1 MYWLKNFVNWIFKRK
16 VITINDYIETPKEDL
31 PIDEAFV
38 KNFKAKG
45 GIFIYVDKIRDL
57 PNVFQTI
64 VSQEGEDTL
73 VFGHN
78 ISLEELFLSDFPDYF
93 TADDQQATH
102 FLTDCEYLVA
112 EEGSVMFSSRQL
124 GQKRLDELPSKLI
137 VVAKISQIVA
147 TLMDAMGGL
156 NLQTFLHERPNNI
169 RTLRAFMPQDKDSI
183 FCENC
188 YRTTYL
194 ILLEDLNTNE

>member
-1 MYWLKNFVNWIFKRK
+1 MKWLEKIFSGIFKGAEAPSK
-16 VITINDYIETPKEDL
+16 YMSEPKDDL

-45 GIFIYVDKIRDL
+45 GVFVYIDKMTDL
-57 PNVFQTI
+57 HKAFHTI
-64 VSQEGEDTL
+64 VSEKGKKAL

-78 ISLEELFLSDFPDYF
+78 EQLTEPLMTDYPDYF
-93 TADDQQATH
+93 TFNDEKANY

-112 EEGSVMFSSRQL
+112 EEGSLIFSSRQL
-124 GQKRLDELPSKLI
+124 GQKRLDELPSTLI

-156 NLQTFLHERPNNI
+156 NRQVHQERPNNI
-169 RTLRAFMPQDKDSI
+169 RTLRAFVPPEEKDSI
-183 FCENC
+183 FYENC

-194 ILLEDLNTNE
+194 LLLEDLNTSK